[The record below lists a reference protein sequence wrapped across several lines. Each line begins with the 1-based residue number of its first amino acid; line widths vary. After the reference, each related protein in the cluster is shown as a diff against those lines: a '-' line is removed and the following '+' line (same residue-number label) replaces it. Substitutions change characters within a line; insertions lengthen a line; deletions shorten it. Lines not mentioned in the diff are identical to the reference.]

1 MTQHVWKAYKAHPKK
16 EAVTNYYFNR
26 LQMTM

>member
-1 MTQHVWKAYKAHPKK
+1 MTQRVWKAYKAHLKK
-16 EAVTNYYFNR
+16 EAVINYYFNR